1 MPVESP
7 PCLLVMKGF
16 PATGKSALAQELARR
31 LHWPLVDKDDIK
43 DVILPCPDGNALAY
57 DVMWAIAAR
66 QVHLGL
72 SVIVDSPLTYPRAFA
87 AALDLAER
95 APARLLVVET
105 RLAQDVWQQRLAERN
120 PRASAHKIAGWQ
132 AMQELLAAYDGCWRY
147 PIPPARHLP
156 LDSSLPIPVLV
167 ERVLARLAQPD
178 DAKTLEAIY
187 D

>member
-1 MPVESP
+1 MPVDP
-7 PCLLVMKGF
+7 LPCLLVMKGF
-16 PATGKSALAQELARR
+16 PATGKSALAQALALR

-66 QVHLGL
+66 QLQLGL
-72 SVIVDSPLTYPRAFA
+72 SVIVDSPLTYPQAFA

-105 RLAQDVWQQRLAERN
+105 RLAQDIWQQRLAKRDA
-120 PRASAHKIAGWQ
+120 RASAHKIAGWR
-132 AMQELLAAYDGCWRY
+132 AMQELLVTYNDCWRY
-147 PIPPARHLP
+147 PIPPASHLP
-156 LDSSLPIPVLV
+156 LDSSLPISVLV
-167 ERVLARLAQPD
+167 ERVLAHLAQIAD
-178 DAKTLEAIY
+178 VRTSKAIY